1 MFFYLSLG
9 IIFLI
14 LGASIITGRSFWLT
28 SENSKRRFLKII
40 FSLSI
45 LVVLGA
51 LTYLSYRQYLDWSKN
66 DLSRYLLPPYQS
78 ISYFI
83 FYVGARFFSPYLI
96 SLTAAF
102 LFIFAAKKYNKK
114 YEERFFYPEEY
125 YLGAISFFLSGYP
138 GVLFY
143 IILILSAAIILSL
156 LVLIVSRWS
165 LEGERLSL
173 YYFWAPIAIFIILMT
188 EFWLKTLPWWGL
200 LKI

>member
-1 MFFYLSLG
+1 MTILSYFSLV
-9 IIFLI
+9 ILVII
-14 LGASIITGRSFWLT
+14 LGASRQAGRFPLINT
-28 SENSKRRFLKII
+28 DKFKFFKQVFI
-40 FSLSI
+40 FSI
-45 LVVLGA
+45 IVVFSFLF
-51 LTYLSYRQYLDWSKN
+51 YLSFRQYQAWSLNEVSKFF
-66 DLSRYLLPPYQS
+66 LPPHQS
-78 ISYFI
+78 IGYFI